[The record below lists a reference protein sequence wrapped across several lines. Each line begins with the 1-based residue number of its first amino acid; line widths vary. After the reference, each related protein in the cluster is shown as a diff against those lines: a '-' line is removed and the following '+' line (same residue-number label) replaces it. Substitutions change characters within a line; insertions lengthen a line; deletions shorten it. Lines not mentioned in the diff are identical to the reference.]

1 MKNNS
6 NLFFVCSLIEYI
18 ARGTKNRRL
27 DVVRQLGDD
36 LSRIYKYANVFHC
49 EPIEKVADDF
59 IQKDNISNGNYDNLS
74 KYKYTIP
81 DYWDI
86 GEVFARLIEDCYEE
100 ENVIKGIKE
109 VYASWM
115 AEKILNFNSDLYY
128 QSREYLAVCY
138 REGEIL
144 LA

>member
-36 LSRIYKYANVFHC
+36 LSRIYKYADVFHC

-59 IQKDNISNGNYDNLS
+59 IQKDNISDGNYDNLS
-74 KYKYTIP
+74 KCKYTIP

-138 REGEIL
+138 KEGKLL